1 MDDAAAASAAPLQ
14 VTIKR
19 LDDDTALI
27 SVCGAAPAQSCVEL
41 DEALAQ
47 AEELGT
53 PGLVIDLSEIEEAS
67 APVISSVTAFQERC
81 LGHGRWLLVVPP
93 SATLADYLLK
103 LT

>member
-1 MDDAAAASAAPLQ
+1 MDDAAAESAAPLQ

-19 LDDDTALI
+19 LDDDSTLI
-27 SVCGAAPAQSCVEL
+27 SVCGESPAQSCVEL

-53 PGLVIDLSEIEEAS
+53 PGLVIDLSEIEEATE
-67 APVISSVTAFQERC
+67 PVVASVTTFQERC
-81 LGHGRWLLVVPP
+81 LSHGRWLLVVPP